1 MNRNILRRAE
11 VYKKSHTKKS
21 WLYRGLSVVAAVA
34 VFCTTYA
41 LILPAITL
49 EGEAHNHD
57 DSCYQYTTEVR
68 SLVCTP
74 EVHTHEA
81 DCYDEDGELVCG
93 YADYLVHTHDD
104 NCYTDEGELICE
116 LPEITEHIHDINC
129 RTVVEDT
136 FEHVHNEYCY
146 ETVSEL
152 VCGIDL
158 NHVHTEECE
167 SIVPGVLTCLEG
179 QESESTSTET
189 DEYTDDFYED
199 TVSDDFEDVAQEP
212 AEEFEIDETDEPKHE
227 HGPEC
232 WSEDTI
238 EYICG
243 NDSDHVHDE
252 SCYKTETV
260 MTCDTEVNESEVNE
274 TGEALEMLTCDNDEI
289 IVHVHT
295 EECLDGDVLIC
306 GLLETYAHQH
316 TDECFETTLVE
327 LDEPVLICEEGYVRT
342 AEDLANDFAERVNE
356 IPDTTDENYSYC
368 YMLAYDAFAQA
379 TELYFTENPDADN
392 DAFYA
397 WLDEL
402 GYSEV
407 LAMFMELP
415 DPDSVELYPDDTLET
430 FSGVNVPGVN
440 IRLYNYNSEVNK
452 NIEVGYQSG
461 AAAINYHK
469 NSEDGIEKWF
479 QFFNSG
485 NKHEY
490 SYSVDQ
496 GDYAIGWYYGAP
508 YATYH
513 KQTTTDGEPSMG
525 EVLGGTDGNPYGYP
539 YVRGFYASTTYN
551 GPGGRTYGGG
561 SLAYLFPTEE
571 EYEENQYT
579 TYDYISEAYYI
590 TDGGGLFQKDSNGN
604 YYYDSRLNAAF
615 YDNVSNKFLLGGS
628 EDGGAWIV
636 RPSYID
642 GNRISREQ
650 TAAGNFLP
658 FNDVENV
665 NPSDNKDNKL
675 NITGIPLNPSG
686 TTTRDSY
693 GLRTD
698 ESNKV
703 DLWFGMTVDFNFY
716 MPKDGKVNNQDMVFE
731 FFGDDDVF
739 VYIDDVLIL
748 NIGGTHEAQSG
759 TINFAT
765 GAVYDPVRR
774 DTNLYRL
781 YLDAGKIG
789 ESGYST
795 DGTNKQI
802 FRQVDGN
809 WIFTDYTSHKFN
821 FFYLERGGDISY
833 CKLFYNLPTLPE
845 NSLIVE
851 KEVTVDAVYTLQEA
865 LKDTLEYK
873 FRVLEVTEGDGETTY
888 NPVLKNIGYTL
899 MQYDATKDEY
909 VEVTGTHL
917 TDADG
922 IFTLKHGQRAVF
934 EELVDKLEKGTFVV
948 EELIPTDL
956 AAQYMAVHSDGNEV
970 DIVAGETT
978 YVDEFG
984 NTYKSYISDEFVIDQ
999 EDSSKVGISYLKH
1012 FENKVNADYLGNLEI
1027 EKVCGNT
1034 TDEFTMKV
1042 KLGGVYIP
1050 VGTKYYIETAEK
1062 AVETAGEIKLKAGE
1076 TAQIRHIIAGTEY
1089 SVKEIL
1095 TTDQDGI
1102 YDVTYSG
1109 TVTETGGTPTAIT
1122 DDTAPIE
1129 GTLPMKSTVH
1139 ITVTNSET
1147 EIPAEIQL
1155 TKNTYGLNLE
1165 DGETV
1170 TFTFVKTECN
1180 QYGVALEG
1188 AVSTNTTLE
1197 VDNETETDK
1206 IGFGYGTSTLTAGS
1220 KYYLIQEASTE
1231 GYICD
1236 DVVYLVKVD
1245 IAKAGG
1251 LWTATPSII
1260 GTVTTIV
1267 DEDGKTTTDVREF
1280 DTAPDTLTF
1289 NNYRA
1294 VSLTVSKTVPTG
1306 DKEQDFDFTVSAEL
1320 NGDDY
1325 TLADIA
1331 TDNITMTNGE
1341 FSLSDGDSITISV
1354 PYNAVVTVTEAQAN
1368 GYMTTY
1374 AVTEDEELTASGNGL
1389 SVIISHTN
1397 DDGSITGITDDTVV
1411 VFTNTA
1417 GTELPSTGGSG
1428 TFLYT
1433 FGGLLLCGIAGTLIM
1448 YKRRRHSA

>member
-415 DPDSVELYPDDTLET
+415 DPDSVELYPDNTLET

-440 IRLYNYNSEVNK
+440 IRLYNYDK
-452 NIEVGYQSG
+452 NIYNGVENIVDVKVYSDFKKSYSLGQWFEFFHNAENKALSVTAVDGKRNQSAYLRWGDPDNYQ
-461 AAAINYHK
+461 
-469 NSEDGIEKWF
+469 
-479 QFFNSG
+479 
-485 NKHEY
+485 Y
-490 SYSVDQ
+490 SYIFSNYRNEVD
-496 GDYAIGWYYGAP
+496 D
-508 YATYH
+508 TLH
-513 KQTTTDGEPSMG
+513 
-525 EVLGGTDGNPYGYP
+525 NGYP
-539 YVRGFYASTTYN
+539 HINDFSRNYARRGQPVNFN
-551 GPGGRTYGGG
+551 GG

-571 EYEENQYT
+571 EYDPIMYN
-579 TYDYISEAYYI
+579 YISDAYYMEN
-590 TDGGGLFQKDSNGN
+590 GGGLFQKDENGN
-604 YYYDSRLNAAF
+604 YYYDSKLNAAF
-615 YDNVSNKFLLGGS
+615 YDNDEGKFVLG
-628 EDGGAWIV
+628 DWIV
-636 RPSYID
+636 RPSYININTTNAVE
-642 GNRISREQ
+642 G
-650 TAAGNFLP
+650 GNFLP
-658 FNDVENV
+658 FNSTNDVNT
-665 NPSDNKDNKL
+665 SIGGTIGGRTAYSL
-675 NITGIPLNPSG
+675 N
-686 TTTRDSY
+686 R
-693 GLRTD
+693 
-698 ESNKV
+698 V

-716 MPKDGKVNNQDMVFE
+716 MPKDGKVNNQDMKFE
-731 FFGDDDVF
+731 FHGDDDVF

-748 NIGGTHEAQSG
+748 NIGGVHVAQSG

-765 GAVYDPVRR
+765 GAVYDPVRE
-774 DTNLYRL
+774 DTTLYRL
-781 YLDAGKIG
+781 YLDAGKID
-789 ESGYST
+789 ERGYST

-802 FRQVDGN
+802 FRQVDEN

-821 FFYLERGGDISY
+821 FFYLERGGNVSY

-888 NPVLKNIGYTL
+888 NPVLGNIGYTL

-917 TDADG
+917 TDAYG

-934 EELVDKLEKGTFVV
+934 EELVDKLGEGTFVV

-956 AAQYMAVHSDGNEV
+956 AAQYKAVHSDGNEV

-1089 SVKEIL
+1089 SVEEIL

-1109 TVTETGGTPTAIT
+1109 TVTETGGTSTAIT
-1122 DDTAPIE
+1122 YDAAPIV

-1147 EIPAEIQL
+1147 EITAEIPL
-1155 TKNTYGLNLE
+1155 AKNTYGLNLE
-1165 DGETV
+1165 DDGTV
-1170 TFTFVKTECN
+1170 TFAFVKTECDED
-1180 QYGVALEG
+1180 GVALEG
-1188 AVSTNTTLE
+1188 AASTNTTLE

-1220 KYYLIQEASTE
+1220 KYYLIREASTE

-1245 IAKAGG
+1245 IANVGG

-1331 TDNITMTNGE
+1331 TGNITMTNGE

-1374 AVTEDEELTASGNGL
+1374 AVTEDEVLTASGNGL

-1411 VFTNTA
+1411 EFTNTA